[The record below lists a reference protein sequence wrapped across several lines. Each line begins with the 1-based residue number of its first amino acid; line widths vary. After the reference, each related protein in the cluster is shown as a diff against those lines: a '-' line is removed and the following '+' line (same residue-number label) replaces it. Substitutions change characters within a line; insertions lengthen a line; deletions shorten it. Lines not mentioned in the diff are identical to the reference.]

1 MNPGPAAARDRE
13 GERWGNRRNPR
24 KIAQA
29 LEDGATIR
37 PHGYCSAWLN
47 LSYSDLLGDPEPGVA
62 GSAASR
68 RSRV

>member
-1 MNPGPAAARDRE
+1 MNPT
-13 GERWGNRRNPR
+13 
-24 KIAQA
+24 
-29 LEDGATIR
+29 EDGLDGDYRNLPQTTHALKDSATIR

-47 LSYSDLLGDPEPGVA
+47 LSYSDLLGDPELEVA